1 MFGKRIM
8 IEWIKFME
16 AKDKKQIVKSR
27 KRDGTPSKKRK
38 SKITLWW
45 EKNPNG
51 IFEIADRK
59 AVLK

>member
-1 MFGKRIM
+1 
-8 IEWIKFME
+8 ME
-16 AKDKKQIVKSR
+16 TKDKKQTRNLKKENRTS
-27 KRDGTPSKKRK
+27 SKKRK

-51 IFEIADRK
+51 IFEIVDMN